1 MRKCSSSTST
11 WPTSASSSS
20 AWRPS
25 SRPGRS
31 PRRSCCF
38 PRRSTCPRGQQGLL
52 AEWRSALERLGF
64 ALEGFGGDTTLVR
77 AVPALLARREPR
89 RLITRC
95 STSWRSPGKD
105 GQAPLLDRALAFVA
119 CRAAIKAPAPLE
131 REEMRRLLAD
141 LSATRTPFFCPHGR
155 PIVSRLSLRDIRK
168 ELAGHGR
175 ASPTGRP
182 RAVDWRAAA
191 EGEASG
197 YMMVPERSEAGES
210 ALPLLVIVGP
220 TGVGKTDV
228 AVRLAARL
236 PLEAVN
242 ADSRQV
248 YRGMDI
254 GTGKP
259 GPAERAALTHHLLD
273 VVDPTERYHA
283 ARFRREAL
291 DAIAAIRGRGRLPL
305 VVGGTGLYVRALLKG
320 LYPAPPAD
328 PVLRRGARG
337 LAGRAGPGSAAPAAG
352 RARSRRRR
360 AAAPARPRA
369 HRARAR
375 GGRAGRARPRDA
387 VLERRGAPVPPPH
400 GGDAAVSRGAR
411 APHR

>member
-1 MRKCSSSTST
+1 
-11 WPTSASSSS
+11 
-20 AWRPS
+20 
-25 SRPGRS
+25 
-31 PRRSCCF
+31 
-38 PRRSTCPRGQQGLL
+38 
-52 AEWRSALERLGF
+52 
-64 ALEGFGGDTTLVR
+64 
-77 AVPALLARREPR
+77 
-89 RLITRC
+89 
-95 STSWRSPGKD
+95 
-105 GQAPLLDRALAFVA
+105 
-119 CRAAIKAPAPLE
+119 
-131 REEMRRLLAD
+131 
-141 LSATRTPFFCPHGR
+141 
-155 PIVSRLSLRDIRK
+155 
-168 ELAGHGR
+168 
-175 ASPTGRP
+175 
-182 RAVDWRAAA
+182 
-191 EGEASG
+191 
-197 YMMVPERSEAGES
+197 MMGPERSEAGES

-273 VVDPTERYHA
+273 VVDPPERYHA

-328 PVLRRGARG
+328 PVLRRELEGS
-337 LAGRAGPGSAAPAAG
+337 LGRAGPGSAAPAAG
-352 RARSRRRR
+352 CARSRRRR

-387 VLERRGAPVPPPH
+387 VLERRRYPRSASSWWGCGSLARRSRAASLIACGTWWPV
-400 GGDAAVSRGAR
+400 A
-411 APHR
+411 